1 MKLDPISLFNWR
13 LECAVTRDG
22 LGEDEMWDFESL
34 ESAFGAELREGVKKG
49 KINVN
54 MGRVA
59 VGRYER
65 LRGVLARIGIVGG
78 GGGEDGR
85 RAEMEALRTRKEE
98 KAPEYDWS
106 KGEKGREDEK
116 QRGDEKHRGGE
127 KQQGDAKQREEE
139 WRREDQRR
147 REEELRAGNRNWTWE
162 EFEKERI
169 KALKRD
175 FLNRKHAKED
185 GEKGTWDAAPPPWE
199 QEKMNGT
206 HDQDGEPSEEKPR
219 PKWKEDFSEY

>member
-1 MKLDPISLFNWR
+1 VDEVNLDSFSLFNWR

-22 LGEDEMWDFESL
+22 LSEDEMWDFESL

-54 MGRVA
+54 MARVA

-78 GGGEDGR
+78 GEDGR
-85 RAEMEALRTRKEE
+85 RAEMEVPRTRKEE
-98 KAPEYDWS
+98 KAPEYDRG
-106 KGEKGREDEK
+106 KGEKGWEDEK
-116 QRGDEKHRGGE
+116 QRSDENQWGLE

-147 REEELRAGNRNWTWE
+147 REEEWRAGNRNRTWDE
-162 EFEKERI
+162 LEKERI

-199 QEKMNGT
+199 QEMNGT
-206 HDQDGEPSEEKPR
+206 YDQDGELSEKKTS
-219 PKWKEDFSEY
+219 PKWKDFGEY

>member
-1 MKLDPISLFNWR
+1 VKLDPIVLFNWR

-54 MGRVA
+54 MARVA

-65 LRGVLARIGIVGG
+65 LGGVLARIGIVGGGG

-85 RAEMEALRTRKEE
+85 RAEMEALRTRTEE
-98 KAPEYDWS
+98 KAPEHDWG
-106 KGEKGREDEK
+106 KGDKGWEDEK
-116 QRGDEKHRGGE
+116 QWGVER
-127 KQQGDAKQREEE
+127 QPGDAKQREEE

-147 REEELRAGNRNWTWE
+147 REEEWRAGNRNWTWE
-162 EFEKERI
+162 ELEKERI

-175 FLNRKHAKED
+175 FLNQKHAKED
-185 GEKGTWDAAPPPWE
+185 GEKGTWDAAPAPWE
-199 QEKMNGT
+199 EETKNGT
-206 HDQDGEPSEEKPR
+206 HDQDGEPSEKKPR